1 MMSNGTLIGL
11 LGLGLVL
18 GLRHA
23 LDPDHIAAVSTIV
36 SESRSVRRSS
46 LIGTFWGLGHTMS
59 LLIAGVLVI
68 ALKVQISDRVAL
80 WMEFAVALMLIL
92 LGLKAML
99 KPLRGWRIH
108 VHQHTHGGGSH
119 SHLHLHRPSEEH
131 AHQHRHLLRSG
142 ARPFLVGMVHGMAGS
157 AALMILVL
165 ATIPSALAGLIYIA
179 VFGLGSVGGMLIM
192 SSLISLPFIFTRQR
206 FKVLSEG
213 LQVAVGLFSLSFGL
227 FLTWQ
232 YSVQEHLIF

>member
-1 MMSNGTLIGL
+1 MSNGTLVGL
-11 LGLGLVL
+11 LGLGLIL

-46 LIGTFWGLGHTMS
+46 LIGTCWGLGHTMS

-68 ALKVQISDRVAL
+68 ALKIQISDRAAL

-92 LGLKAML
+92 LGLKAIL
-99 KPLRGWRIH
+99 RSLRGWRIH
-108 VHQHTHGGGSH
+108 VHRHTHDGRSH
-119 SHLHLHRPSEEH
+119 SHMHLHRPSEEH
-131 AHQHRHLLRSG
+131 AHQHRHLIRSG

-192 SSLISLPFIFTRQR
+192 SSLISLPFILTRQR
-206 FKVLSEG
+206 FNVLSQG
-213 LQVAVGLFSLSFGL
+213 LQVAVGLFSLGFGL
-227 FLTWQ
+227 FLSWQ
-232 YSVQEHLIF
+232 YGFHEHLVY

>member
-1 MMSNGTLIGL
+1 MSNGTLIGL
-11 LGLGLVL
+11 LGLGLIL

-46 LIGTFWGLGHTMS
+46 LIGTCWGLGHTMS
-59 LLIAGVLVI
+59 LLVAGVLVI
-68 ALKVQISDRVAL
+68 ALKIQISDRLAL

-92 LGLKAML
+92 LGLKAVL

-108 VHQHTHGGGSH
+108 VHQHAHGGSSH
-119 SHLHLHRPSEEH
+119 SHVHLHRPSEEH
-131 AHQHRHLLRSG
+131 AHQHRHLIRSG

-165 ATIPSALAGLIYIA
+165 ATIPSAVAGLIYIA

-192 SSLISLPFIFTRQR
+192 SSLISLPFILTRQR

-213 LQVAVGLFSLSFGL
+213 LQVAVGLFSLGFGL

-232 YSVQEHLIF
+232 YGFHEHLVY

>member
-1 MMSNGTLIGL
+1 MSNGTLVGL
-11 LGLGLVL
+11 LGLGLIL

-46 LIGTFWGLGHTMS
+46 LIGTCWGLGHTMS

-68 ALKVQISDRVAL
+68 ALKIQISDRAAL

-92 LGLKAML
+92 LGLKAIL
-99 KPLRGWRIH
+99 RSLRGWRIH
-108 VHQHTHGGGSH
+108 VHRHTHDGRSH
-119 SHLHLHRPSEEH
+119 SHMHLHRPSEEH
-131 AHQHRHLLRSG
+131 AHQHRHLIRSG

-165 ATIPSALAGLIYIA
+165 ATIPSAVAGLIYIA

-192 SSLISLPFIFTRQR
+192 SSLISLPFILTRKR
-206 FKVLSEG
+206 FNVLSQG

>member
-1 MMSNGTLIGL
+1 MSNGTLVGL
-11 LGLGLVL
+11 LGLGLIL

-59 LLIAGVLVI
+59 LLIAGVLVV
-68 ALKVQISDRVAL
+68 ALKVRISDRLAL

-92 LGLKAML
+92 LGLKAVL

-108 VHQHTHGGGSH
+108 VHQHAHGGSSH
-119 SHLHLHRPSEEH
+119 SHVHLHRPSEEH
-131 AHQHRHLLRSG
+131 AHQHRHLIRSG

-192 SSLISLPFIFTRQR
+192 SSLISLPFILTRQR
-206 FKVLSEG
+206 FNVLSQG
-213 LQVAVGLFSLSFGL
+213 LQVAVGLFSLGFGL
-227 FLTWQ
+227 FLSWQ
-232 YSVQEHLIF
+232 YGFHEHLVY

>member
-1 MMSNGTLIGL
+1 MSNGTLIGL
-11 LGLGLVL
+11 LGLGLIL

-36 SESRSVRRSS
+36 SESRSVGRSS

-59 LLIAGVLVI
+59 LFIAGVLVI

-108 VHQHTHGGGSH
+108 VHQHAHGGSSH
-119 SHLHLHRPSEEH
+119 SHVHLHRPSEEH
-131 AHQHRHLLRSG
+131 AHQHRHLIRSG

-165 ATIPSALAGLIYIA
+165 ATIPSAIVGLIYIG
-179 VFGLGSVGGMLIM
+179 VFGVGSVGGMLIM
-192 SSLISLPFIFTRQR
+192 SSLISLPFVLTRKR
-206 FKVLSEG
+206 FNVVSEG
-213 LQVAVGLFSLSFGL
+213 LQVAVGLFSLGFGL

>member
-1 MMSNGTLIGL
+1 MLNGMFLSV
-11 LGLGLVL
+11 LGLGFVL
-18 GLRHA
+18 GLKHA
-23 LDPDHIAAVSTIV
+23 LDPDHMVAVSTIV
-36 SESRSVRRSS
+36 SESKSVKRSS
-46 LIGTFWGLGHTMS
+46 LVGMFWGVGHTMS
-59 LLIAGVLVI
+59 LLCAGIVVI
-68 ALKVQISDRVAL
+68 ALKVQISERVAL
-80 WMEFAVALMLIL
+80 WMEFAVALMLIF

-99 KPLRGWRIH
+99 KPLLGWRIH
-108 VHQHTHGGGSH
+108 VHQHAHGGSSH
-119 SHLHLHRPSEEH
+119 SHVHLHRPSEEH
-131 AHQHRHLLRSG
+131 AHQHRHLIRSG

-206 FKVLSEG
+206 FNVLSEG
-213 LQVAVGLFSLSFGL
+213 LQLAVGLFSLSFGL

-232 YSVQEHLIF
+232 YSV

>member
-1 MMSNGTLIGL
+1 MSNGTLIGL
-11 LGLGLVL
+11 LGLGLIL

-46 LIGTFWGLGHTMS
+46 LIGAFWGLGHTMS

-68 ALKVQISDRVAL
+68 ALKVQISDRAAL
-80 WMEFAVALMLIL
+80 WVEFAVALMLIF
-92 LGLKAML
+92 LGLKATL
-99 KPLRGWRIH
+99 RSLRGWKLHRH
-108 VHQHTHGGGSH
+108 RHRHDGSTH
-119 SHLHLHRPSEEH
+119 SHLHLHREGDEQ
-131 AHQHRHLLRSG
+131 AHRHRHLIRSG

-157 AALMILVL
+157 AALTLLVL
-165 ATIPSALAGLIYIA
+165 ATIPSAVAGLIYVA

-192 SSLISLPFIFTRQR
+192 SSLISLPFVLTRKR
-206 FKVLSEG
+206 FNVLSEG

-227 FLTWQ
+227 FLVWQ
-232 YSVQEHLIF
+232 YGFHEHLVF

>member
-1 MMSNGTLIGL
+1 MSNGTLIGL
-11 LGLGLVL
+11 LGLGLIL

-59 LLIAGVLVI
+59 LFIAGVLVI

-92 LGLKAML
+92 LGLKAVL

-108 VHQHTHGGGSH
+108 VHQHAHGGSSH
-119 SHLHLHRPSEEH
+119 SHVHLHRPSEEH
-131 AHQHRHLLRSG
+131 AHQHRHLIRSG

-192 SSLISLPFIFTRQR
+192 SSLISLPFILTRQR
-206 FKVLSEG
+206 FNVLSQG
-213 LQVAVGLFSLSFGL
+213 LQVAVGLFSLGFGL
-227 FLTWQ
+227 FLSWQ
-232 YSVQEHLIF
+232 YGFHEHLVY

>member
-1 MMSNGTLIGL
+1 
-11 LGLGLVL
+11 
-18 GLRHA
+18 
-23 LDPDHIAAVSTIV
+23 
-36 SESRSVRRSS
+36 
-46 LIGTFWGLGHTMS
+46 MS

-68 ALKVQISDRVAL
+68 ALKVQISDRAAL

-108 VHQHTHGGGSH
+108 VHQHAHGGSSH
-119 SHLHLHRPSEEH
+119 HHLHLHRPSEQY
-131 AHQHRHLLRSG
+131 AHQHRHLIRAG

-165 ATIPSALAGLIYIA
+165 ATIPSAVAGLIYVG

-192 SSLISLPFIFTRQR
+192 SSLISLPFILTQKR

-213 LQVAVGLFSLSFGL
+213 LQGAVGLISLSFGL
-227 FLTWQ
+227 FLMWQ
-232 YSVQEHLIF
+232 YGVQEHLIF

>member
-1 MMSNGTLIGL
+1 MSNGTLIGL
-11 LGLGLVL
+11 LGLGLIL

-59 LLIAGVLVI
+59 LVIAGVVVI
-68 ALKVQISDRVAL
+68 VLKVQISDRAAL

-108 VHQHTHGGGSH
+108 VHQHAHGGSSH
-119 SHLHLHRPSEEH
+119 SHVHLHRPSEEH
-131 AHQHRHLLRSG
+131 VHQHRHLIRSG

-192 SSLISLPFIFTRQR
+192 SSLISLPFIFTRTR
-206 FKVLSEG
+206 FNVLSEG

>member
-1 MMSNGTLIGL
+1 MSNGTLVGL
-11 LGLGLVL
+11 LGLGLIL

-46 LIGTFWGLGHTMS
+46 LIGTCWGLGHTMS

-108 VHQHTHGGGSH
+108 VHQHVHDGGSH
-119 SHLHLHRPSEEH
+119 SHMHLHRPSEEH
-131 AHQHRHLLRSG
+131 AHQHRHLIRSG

-165 ATIPSALAGLIYIA
+165 ATIPSVVAGLIYIA

-192 SSLISLPFIFTRQR
+192 SSLISLPFILTRKR
-206 FKVLSEG
+206 FNVLSQG

>member
-1 MMSNGTLIGL
+1 MGDGTLISV
-11 LGLGLVL
+11 LGLGLIL

-46 LIGTFWGLGHTMS
+46 LIGTCWGLGHTMS
-59 LLIAGVLVI
+59 LLVAGVLVI
-68 ALKVQISDRVAL
+68 ALKIQISDRLAL

-92 LGLKAML
+92 LGLKAVL

-108 VHQHTHGGGSH
+108 VHQHAHGGSSH
-119 SHLHLHRPSEEH
+119 SHVHLHRPSEEH
-131 AHQHRHLLRSG
+131 AHQHRHLIRSG

-192 SSLISLPFIFTRQR
+192 SSLISLPFILTRQR
-206 FKVLSEG
+206 FNVLSQG
-213 LQVAVGLFSLSFGL
+213 LQVAVGLFSLGFGL
-227 FLTWQ
+227 FLSWQ
-232 YSVQEHLIF
+232 YGFHEHLVY

>member
-1 MMSNGTLIGL
+1 MSNGTLIGL
-11 LGLGLVL
+11 LGLGLIL

-46 LIGTFWGLGHTMS
+46 LIGAFWGLGHTMS
-59 LLIAGVLVI
+59 LLCAGVVVI

-80 WMEFAVALMLIL
+80 WMEFAVALMLIF
-92 LGLKAML
+92 LGLKATL
-99 KPLRGWRIH
+99 RSLRGWKLHRH
-108 VHQHTHGGGSH
+108 RHRHDGSTH
-119 SHLHLHRPSEEH
+119 SHLHLHREGDEQ
-131 AHQHRHLLRSG
+131 AHRHRHLIRSG

-157 AALMILVL
+157 AALTLLVL
-165 ATIPSALAGLIYIA
+165 ATIPSAVAGLIYVA

-192 SSLISLPFIFTRQR
+192 SSLISLPFVLTRKR
-206 FKVLSEG
+206 FNVLSEG

-227 FLTWQ
+227 FLVWQ
-232 YSVQEHLIF
+232 YGFHEHLVY

>member
-1 MMSNGTLIGL
+1 
-11 LGLGLVL
+11 
-18 GLRHA
+18 
-23 LDPDHIAAVSTIV
+23 
-36 SESRSVRRSS
+36 
-46 LIGTFWGLGHTMS
+46 
-59 LLIAGVLVI
+59 
-68 ALKVQISDRVAL
+68 
-80 WMEFAVALMLIL
+80 MLIL

-99 KPLRGWRIH
+99 KPLRGWKIH

-131 AHQHRHLLRSG
+131 AHQHRHLIRSG

-206 FKVLSEG
+206 FNFLSAG

-232 YSVQEHLIF
+232 YGVQEHLIF